1 MTMRIDISAKL
12 FADLTQV
19 AQRMGIERDDLI
31 KRILETWLM
40 EENRLMEENQPEAQP
55 PQAQPGL
62 STEEVTNSSQSE
74 Q

>member
-40 EENRLMEENQPEAQP
+40 
-55 PQAQPGL
+55 
-62 STEEVTNSSQSE
+62 
-74 Q
+74 